1 MTIKIQLSPKRCQ
14 QVTVSI
20 NPSGTMNIQIESGCH
35 CKRNT
40 GTYVAVVTSLK
51 HQCELDQSSM
61 SS

>member
-40 GTYVAVVTSLK
+40 GTCCCCCSYITEA
-51 HQCELDQSSM
+51 SM
-61 SS
+61 